1 MSSSSVL
8 EILVVALLIFANS
21 LFAMTEMSI
30 VSSKKVRL
38 QQLVNQGNRRAATA
52 LELANSPNRLL
63 STAQIGITL
72 IGIFAGAFGGA
83 KIAKGLELELD
94 KLPMFSGRSEGV
106 SLTIVVVLI
115 TYFSLVFGEL
125 VPKRLAMNNPEII
138 ATSTAM
144 PMQTLAQIM
153 SPVVHLL
160 SMSTEL
166 ILRMMGIQPSQ
177 EPEVTEE
184 EIKVL
189 IEQGTEAGT
198 FEQAEQDLLQRVFRL
213 GDRHVNALMTP
224 RPDIVWLDL
233 DDPIDTNRQKM
244 IKSSHSRLPVCQAG
258 LDNVLGV
265 VQISDLL
272 SRVLAGEPL
281 DLTATLRRPLFVP
294 ESTTGF
300 RILELFKQ
308 SGVIQGLVTLN
319 DVLVELVGDMPDI
332 DQQEEPMA
340 VQRED
345 GSWLIDGMYSV
356 EDFFELF
363 GIKQDP
369 RHQRNNYQTLA
380 GLVITH
386 LGRIPTA
393 ADHFEW
399 QDFRFE
405 VMDMDGNRVDK
416 VLVMPMPPEE
426 SVEAPVKTKDNSA
439 KNKDAAPKN
448 KDQPPAMGDR

>member
-1 MSSSSVL
+1 MSSSSIL
-8 EILVVALLIFANS
+8 EILVVVLLIFANS
-21 LFAMTEMSI
+21 LFAMSEMAI
-30 VSSKKVRL
+30 VSSRKVRL
-38 QQLVNQGNRRAATA
+38 QQLANQGDRRALTA
-52 LELANSPNRLL
+52 LELANAPNRFL
-63 STAQIGITL
+63 STTQIGITL
-72 IGIFAGAFGGA
+72 IGTLAGAYGGTT
-83 KIAKGLELELD
+83 IAKPLGLELDNFPL
-94 KLPMFSGRSEGV
+94 LAGRGEGIA
-106 SLTIVVVLI
+106 LTIVVIVI
-115 TYFSLVFGEL
+115 TYVSLVFGEL

-138 ATSTAM
+138 ATNTAI
-144 PMQTLAQIM
+144 PMQALARFAA
-153 SPVVHLL
+153 PVVHLL
-160 SMSTEL
+160 SISTEL
-166 ILRMMGIQPSQ
+166 ILRMMGVQPSQ

-198 FEQAEQDLLQRVFRL
+198 FEQAEQDMLQRVFRL

-224 RPDIVWLDL
+224 RPDIVWLDME
-233 DDPIDTNRQKM
+233 DSIEINRQKM

-281 DLTATLRRPLFVP
+281 DLTTSLRRPLFVP

-308 SGVIQGLVTLN
+308 SGTHIAVVVDEYGVIQGLVTLN

-363 GIKQDP
+363 EIKHDP

-399 QDFRFE
+399 QEFRFE

-416 VLVMPMPPEE
+416 VLVMPI
-426 SVEAPVKTKDNSA
+426 APA
-439 KNKDAAPKN
+439 KNEAKSPTSSTN
-448 KDQPPAMGDR
+448 GDR